1 MDKRIGAQLFTLRAS
16 CKTAEDLDASFAK
29 LQKIGYKTIQVSG
42 IGPIPAT
49 VVKETAD
56 KYGLQIVCTHRSIDD
71 FRDNLDGI
79 IADQK
84 AMDCKIAGLGSM
96 PPAYKEDLKTFF
108 EIVNTAAKKLKE
120 EGLQFAYHNHAFE
133 FEKYDG
139 RYLMDML
146 IEDTNPDEFK
156 FIVDTYW
163 LAIAGQNPAEF
174 IKKLGDRVAAVH
186 FKDLAMD
193 HNTAIMAEVMEG
205 NLDWDS
211 IFEACEQCGAE
222 YALVEQDVCRR
233 DPFESMEISYN
244 NLVKKGFC

>member
-1 MDKRIGAQLFTLRAS
+1 MDKRIGAQLYTLRDF
-16 CKTAEDLDASFAK
+16 CKTAEDLDSSFAK

-42 IGPIPAT
+42 IGPIPAK

-56 KYGLQIVCTHRSIDD
+56 KYGLEIVCTHRSLDD

-79 IADQK
+79 IEDHK
-84 AMDCKIAGLGSM
+84 TMDCKIAGLGSM
-96 PPAYKEDLKTFF
+96 PPAYKEDLDTFF
-108 EIVNTAAKKLKE
+108 DIVNTAAKKLKE
-120 EGLQFAYHNHAFE
+120 AGLQFAYHNHAFE
-133 FEKYDG
+133 FEKYNG
-139 RYLMDML
+139 KYLMDL
-146 IEDTNPDEFK
+146 LLEKTNPDEFK

-163 LAIAGQNPAEF
+163 LAIGGQNPAEF
-174 IKKLGDRVAAVH
+174 IKKLGKRVAAVH

-211 IFEACEQCGAE
+211 IFAACEECGAE
-222 YALVEQDVCRR
+222 YALVEQDICRR

-244 NLVKKGFC
+244 NLAKKGFC

>member
-42 IGPIPAT
+42 IGPIPAK
-49 VVKETAD
+49 VVRETAD
-56 KYGLQIVCTHRSIDD
+56 KYGLEIVCTHRGLDD
-71 FRDNLDGI
+71 FKDNLDGVI
-79 IADQK
+79 EDHKILG
-84 AMDCKIAGLGSM
+84 CKIIGLGSM
-96 PPAYKEDLKTFF
+96 PAAYKEDVKTFL
-108 EIVNTAAKKLKE
+108 EIINTAAKKLKE
-120 EGLQFAYHNHAFE
+120 AGFQFAYHNHAFE

-139 RYLMDML
+139 KYLMDIL
-146 IEDTNPDEFK
+146 IENTNPDEFK

-174 IKKLGDRVAAVH
+174 IKKLGKRVAAVH

-193 HNTAIMAEVMEG
+193 GNTAIMAEVLEG

-211 IFEACEQCGAE
+211 IFAACEESAAE

-244 NLVKKGFC
+244 NLAKKGFC